1 MVLLLFIFEQFLSAA
16 QSRVLTS
23 YRSYL
28 SHHWDKKK
36 PGLDNQERRDLM
48 KVTVLEMAVHPG
60 GEGRQNTS
68 YYIARR
74 K

>member
-16 QSRVLTS
+16 QSRVLNS

-36 PGLDNQERRDLM
+36 PGLERRDLM

-68 YYIARR
+68 YYIAGR